1 MKQHPNRLWIIALA
15 LGWAFDFLFWKKPAG
30 INFAIFA
37 TLCMA
42 GGLYMLL
49 SNGIRPASRAWWLA
63 APFAFF
69 AVISFLRQE
78 PLTVF
83 LAYSLTLFAM
93 TVFVLNYLGGRWIEY
108 SLGDY
113 FKNAVALVASMV
125 AQPVSFG
132 VEARKTQAENGGVK
146 KSLPIWP
153 ILRGLLIALP
163 VVVIF
168 ASLLSS
174 ADVVFNQQLDKFV
187 ELFKLEKLPEYI
199 FRGIYI
205 SIGAYLIAGTILH
218 AATKSKDEKLVGED
232 KPVIAPFLG
241 FTEASIVLGSVFA
254 LFLAFVIIQFQYF
267 FGGNTNI
274 RIDGYTY
281 SEYAVRGFGELVT
294 VAFFTL
300 LMLLSLSGVTR
311 RESENQRWAF
321 SGLGVGLV
329 ALVLV
334 MLVSA
339 YQRLVLYESAYG
351 FSRLRTYTHVV
362 LIWIGLLLVA
372 TIVLEILRRERAF
385 ALAAILA
392 ALGFAVSLS
401 LLNVDAF
408 IVRRNVQREVHGQT
422 EYKDD
427 FSAASRVE
435 GDALDAAYFLDL
447 SDDAVPALV
456 EAYRT
461 PSLPAPVKEKVGA
474 ALACIRYERSLD
486 NSDILWQSFH
496 LSRFQADQS
505 LALVKTSLDKFKV
518 NKTDYPVMVTTPT
531 GGEFSC
537 SPYYYD

>member
-1 MKQHPNRLWIIALA
+1 MNQHPNRLWIVALA
-15 LGWAFDFLFWKKPAG
+15 LGWAFDFLFWQKPAG

-42 GGLYMLL
+42 GGLYLLL
-49 SNGIRPASRAWWLA
+49 SNGIRPASRSLWLA

-69 AVISFLRQE
+69 VVISFLRQE
-78 PLTVF
+78 SLTVF

-93 TVFVLNYLGGRWIEY
+93 TLFVLNYLSGRWIEY

-113 FKNAVALVASMV
+113 FKNAVNLVASMV

-132 VEARKTQAENGGVK
+132 AEARKVQAEKGEVK

-153 ILRGLLIALP
+153 ILRGLLFALP
-163 VVVIF
+163 VVAIF
-168 ASLLSS
+168 ASLLAS
-174 ADVVFNQQLDKFV
+174 ADVVFSQQLDKFV

-205 SIGAYLIAGTILH
+205 SIGAYFIAGTILH

-254 LFLAFVIIQFQYF
+254 LFLAFVVIQFQYF
-267 FGGNTNI
+267 FGGNANI
-274 RIDGYTY
+274 HIDGYTF
-281 SEYAVRGFGELVT
+281 SEYARKGFGELVT

-300 LMLLSLSGVTR
+300 LMLLSLSGITR
-311 RESENQRWAF
+311 RESEGQRRTF

-329 ALVLV
+329 LLVLV

-339 YQRLVLYESAYG
+339 YQRLMLYETAYG

-362 LIWIGLLLVA
+362 LIWIGLLLIA

-408 IVRRNVQREVHGQT
+408 IVRQNVQREVRGQT
-422 EYKDD
+422 DYKDD
-427 FSAASRVE
+427 FSPSSRVE
-435 GDALDAAYFLDL
+435 GETLDAAYFLDL

-456 EAYRT
+456 DAYRT
-461 PSLPAPVKEKVGA
+461 PSLPASVKEKVGA

-486 NSDILWQSFH
+486 KRDIPWQSFH

-505 LALVKTSLDKFKV
+505 LTQVKTSLDKFKV
-518 NKTDYPVMVTTPT
+518 NKADYPVMVTTPS
-531 GGEFSC
+531 GAEFSC